1 MKEWDSFFL
10 LTEEEKEID
19 RKNGIKRK
27 PALGCLIAVI
37 GTIIF
42 WYLFISLNIFIWNT
56 LFG

>member
-1 MKEWDSFFL
+1 MKEWNSFFL
-10 LTEEEKEID
+10 LSEEEKEID

-42 WYLFISLNIFIWNT
+42 WYLFISLNKLIWNI

>member
-10 LTEEEKEID
+10 LTEEEREID

-42 WYLFISLNIFIWNT
+42 WYLFMSLNILIWNT

>member
-42 WYLFISLNIFIWNT
+42 WYLFISLNIFLYNLI
-56 LFG
+56 F

>member
-1 MKEWDSFFL
+1 MKEWNSFFL
-10 LTEEEKEID
+10 LSEEEKEID

-27 PALGCLIAVI
+27 PALGCLISVI

-42 WYLFISLNIFIWNT
+42 WYLFISLNKLIWNI